1 MVGPDIVHRRTG
13 VSPTCAYAAEAEAQE
28 ECEADKE
35 YSEILICG
43 DVIVKLINFRSSAH
57 LFVFTVV
64 SSVLTAAV
72 VSFVVIAESITKN
85 IAGVTRLNS

>member
-13 VSPTCAYAAEAEAQE
+13 VSPTFAYAAEAEAQE

-43 DVIVKLINFRSSAH
+43 DVIVKLINFRASAH

-72 VSFVVIAESITKN
+72 VSFVVIAESITKH